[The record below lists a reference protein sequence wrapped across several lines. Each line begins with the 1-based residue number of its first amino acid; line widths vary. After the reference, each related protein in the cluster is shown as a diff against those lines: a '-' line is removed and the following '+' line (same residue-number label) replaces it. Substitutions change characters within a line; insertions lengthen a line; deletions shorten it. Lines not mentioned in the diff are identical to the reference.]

1 LRLDSQLAFSKFA
14 VDTDLHLATSVYLFR
29 KLAMPVP
36 RRLTF
41 FAAVLAVSAFG
52 CGTGV
57 PGIDPNVVVVEVID
71 RNPPKPVADGLAD
84 DKLEEKSTSFDPEL
98 MDRRPL
104 DGWRI
109 NQSEAVISLDVPIVQ
124 PDYEADLLVLH
135 PSYKVAMK
143 AAEHRNPLPS
153 INLLDGKA
161 KQFDDGLYAAIDL
174 AYFQGV
180 ADKLASHQE
189 LVQRLL
195 DKVDEGSPAAPFL
208 SAGLTLGG
216 RDTAARD
223 QIARDQWISGFR
235 KNPALAK
242 PISFYTWNDSLKQ
255 CWAFMRFFQQ
265 SLDPA
270 NARQRAVIA
279 ALADALAGDST
290 LNADYHSA
298 AGFFGRLTNP
308 LNRLSIADVIGV
320 DLSSR
325 QAVQD
330 LQKSKGI
337 ERPGIAFFPPS
348 TSRETELFNKLF
360 PLGVPEGANLMQ
372 ELVRAI
378 RSGKIDLTP
387 RENSGWYDH
396 QVYAL
401 QTMLMPEMGEEHNKL
416 LLTRPYKKRMLE
428 AFAALITKRRE
439 THARQSDGPKSAA
452 AAPLRELEDVRP
464 RLRVEPSPSYYVRT
478 ARSYSF
484 LFNFLTATLGEE
496 TLKAIHG
503 LRQAGAQ
510 QDHLATELVAQR
522 DRFYGL
528 YLISC
533 EDIGHKPA
541 LKDGEVAD
549 PEACYQA
556 AGDWLARLADEL
568 DLAEDTRVAVPI
580 YVDPIQG
587 TTRLW
592 ITLGVRLTKLD
603 ARFVRAPRLKPAEG
617 EGDWKE
623 VEGWKLHAARHVI
636 PVDEFAEVEVPTL
649 APPNREELRR
659 LCDEHKSREKIV
671 EALSTGRW

>member
-1 LRLDSQLAFSKFA
+1 ML
-14 VDTDLHLATSVYLFR
+14 
-29 KLAMPVP
+29 VP
-36 RRLTF
+36 RRLTLF
-41 FAAVLAVSAFG
+41 VVVLTLSACG

-57 PGIDPNVVVVEVID
+57 PGIDPNVVVVDVID
-71 RNPPKPVADGLAD
+71 RKPPKPVADGLAD
-84 DKLEEKSTSFDPEL
+84 DRLEDKSTAFDPDL
-98 MDRRPL
+98 IDRRPL
-104 DGWRI
+104 DGWLI
-109 NQSEAVISLDVPIVQ
+109 NQSAAVISLDVPIVQ

-135 PSYKVAMK
+135 PSYRAALQ
-143 AAEHRNPLPS
+143 AAEHHNPLPS

-174 AYFQGV
+174 AYFQGI
-180 ADKLASHQE
+180 ADLLASHQD

-195 DKVDEGSPAAPFL
+195 DKVDAGSPAAPFL
-208 SAGLTLGG
+208 AAGLTLGG
-216 RDTAARD
+216 RDTAAQD
-223 QIARDQWISGFR
+223 EIARDQWITEFR
-235 KNPALAK
+235 NNPALAK
-242 PISFYTWNDSLKQ
+242 PISFYTWNDSLKR

-265 SLDPA
+265 SLDPKV
-270 NARQRAVIA
+270 ARQRSVIA
-279 ALADALAGDST
+279 ELAAALAGDST
-290 LNADYHSA
+290 LRADYQSA
-298 AGFFGRLTNP
+298 AGFFGKLTNP

-320 DLSSR
+320 DLSSK
-325 QAVQD
+325 QAVLD

-337 ERPGIAFFPPS
+337 DRPGIAFFPPS

-360 PLGVPEGANLMQ
+360 PLGLPEGANLMK
-372 ELVRAI
+372 ELVQAI

-387 RENSGWYDH
+387 REESGWYDH

-416 LLTRPYKKRMLE
+416 LLTKPYKKRMLE

-439 THARQSDGPKSAA
+439 THARQLDWATAEA
-452 AAPLRELEDVRP
+452 AAPRRELEEVRP
-464 RLRVEPSPSYYVRT
+464 RLRVEPCPSYYVRT
-478 ARSYSF
+478 ARSYAF
-484 LFNFLTATLGEE
+484 LINFLTATLGEQ
-496 TLKAIHG
+496 TLQAIHG

-510 QDHLATELVAQR
+510 QDDLATELVAQR

-541 LKDGEVAD
+541 LDAGEVND

-556 AGDWLARLADEL
+556 AGEWLAHIADEA

-580 YVDPIQG
+580 YVDPFKG

-592 ITLGVRLTKLD
+592 VTLGVRLTKLE
-603 ARFVRAPRLKPAEG
+603 ARFVRAPRVKPAEG

-623 VEGWKLHAARHVI
+623 VEGRKLHAAFHVI

-659 LCDEHKSREKIV
+659 LCDEHKTKDKIV
-671 EALSTGRW
+671 EALSAGRW